1 MSRTYHNRKDNKKRR
16 ALTRKLLRNRNK
28 EKV

>member
-16 ALTRKLLRNRNK
+16 ALTRKLRNRNK

>member
-16 ALTRKLLRNRNK
+16 ALTRKLLRNRK
-28 EKV
+28 ENRA

>member
-16 ALTRKLLRNRNK
+16 ALTRKLLRNRK
-28 EKV
+28 ENRT